1 MYSLKNC
8 LTALGDCD
16 HRFAARG
23 LNLAHAARRS
33 RRRPDPVQQSAFAPR
48 NDQLRHAIWAGYLL
62 CGHVIDIPYVD
73 FLLDKG
79 FIMYPA
85 LNLGSSGYQ
94 DSPRGRKP
102 SFPRN

>member
-1 MYSLKNC
+1 
-8 LTALGDCD
+8 
-16 HRFAARG
+16 
-23 LNLAHAARRS
+23 
-33 RRRPDPVQQSAFAPR
+33 
-48 NDQLRHAIWAGYLL
+48 L